1 LACKTGEKLR
11 LTETYGNANL
21 VVQQSK
27 NMNEPQ
33 DKSPAAS
40 ASPQPAV
47 TFQPVK
53 FVHEK
58 GSQFRTYH
66 AAGVWGVVNAES
78 EIHLNFYTEYPRLAT
93 GIINE
98 VNPADG
104 TYTGKF
110 QMEGVTDPNY
120 YVVVRDFQC
129 GVVMSMESATRVRA
143 VLDSFINAA
152 QKMLADRKA
161 SAEEKK

>member
-1 LACKTGEKLR
+1 
-11 LTETYGNANL
+11 
-21 VVQQSK
+21 
-27 NMNEPQ
+27 MNEPENN
-33 DKSPAAS
+33 SPASS
-40 ASPQPAV
+40 ASPQPAFK
-47 TFQPVK
+47 FQPVK

-66 AAGVWGVVNAES
+66 AAGVWGVANAES

-93 GIINE
+93 GVINE

-104 TYTGKF
+104 TYTGEF

-129 GVVMSMESATRVRA
+129 GIVMSIESAIRVRA
-143 VLDSFINAA
+143 VLDGFIKTA

-161 SAEEKK
+161 PAEQKK